1 MVYLSYHTALSLLK
15 THIQCLWM
23 PIWLSHLCQMVHSGI
38 DYCYSF
44 RQEISATNLLTMATG
59 NFCFGSKSTFT
70 FWNHLKWNSWQ
81 PKIRTQQC
89 LYKHWNAFLMCNKIY
104 IRCIRGNNVFTF
116 RVHCHTKDSK
126 FFCTRRHML
135 LIDVIARGSIRSVDN
150 VYHRIILNACFC
162 VLSPDFRRH
171 LSFPAIR
178 FTCSFFRFSHSSL
191 LPYNVFP
198 LLSTNNSLST
208 RW

>member
-1 MVYLSYHTALSLLK
+1 MNPTLAHLLKRYHATLFQPVIMLYVRITRQHKWYIYHTTPLFHCWKPTSNASECQYGS
-15 THIQCLWM
+15 HIYVKWCILGLT
-23 PIWLSHLCQMVHSGI
+23 IAN
-38 DYCYSF
+38 SF

-116 RVHCHTKDSK
+116 RVHCHTKHSK
-126 FFCTRRHML
+126 FVCTCRHML
-135 LIDVIARGSIRSVDN
+135 LIDVTARGSIRSVDN
-150 VYHRIILNACFC
+150 VYHRFILNCC
-162 VLSPDFRRH
+162 GR
-171 LSFPAIR
+171 
-178 FTCSFFRFSHSSL
+178 
-191 LPYNVFP
+191 
-198 LLSTNNSLST
+198 
-208 RW
+208 